1 MDFAPT
7 TYYDGQQVMARE
19 GDGFTGQSGIP
30 DLEGAVVCTN
40 AGTTTEK
47 NITETTAA
55 AGVNI
60 TLNTFEDFNQV
71 MDQFISGAC
80 DAVTTDGSGLVGRK
94 ATREQDRFMGLPKV
108 YSGAIRLGE
117 TTASYDV
124 ETPVEETNP
133 TDHLTESDLEAARQK
148 FLGEI
153 DQYPPMFSA
162 IKVGGE
168 RLYKKAR
175 RGEMI
180 EIKPRHVTISRFDL
194 AEIRGSD
201 VDFLVHCS
209 KGTYIR
215 SLAHDLGEEL
225 GVGGHLVSLRRE
237 AVGPYRV
244 EDAWGL
250 EEIED
255 EGVRE

>member
-1 MDFAPT
+1 VSAAPE
-7 TYYDGQQVMARE
+7 GISVQVLTRSDMLE
-19 GDGFTGQSGIP
+19 QLPDGFAILIDKPKGITSF
-30 DLEGAVVCTN
+30 GAIRRLRRVFGIKKVGH
-40 AGTTTEK
+40 AGTLDPMATGLL
-47 NITETTAA
+47 I
-55 AGVNI
+55 V
-60 TLNTFEDFNQV
+60 
-71 MDQFISGAC
+71 
-80 DAVTTDGSGLVGRK
+80 LVGRK

-117 TTASYDV
+117 TTASYDA

-133 TDHLTESDLEAARQK
+133 TDYLTESDLESARQK

-153 DQYPPMFSA
+153 EQYPPMYSA

-175 RGEMI
+175 RGETI
-180 EIKPRHVTISRFDL
+180 EIKPRRITISRFDL
-194 AEIRGSD
+194 AKRRGSD

-225 GVGGHLVSLRRE
+225 GVGGHLVALCRE
-237 AVGPYRV
+237 AIGPYRV

-250 EEIED
+250 EELVG
-255 EGVRE
+255 EGER

>member
-1 MDFAPT
+1 MP
-7 TYYDGQQVMARE
+7 E
-19 GDGFTGQSGIP
+19 GVSVPILTRSDVLEQLPDGFAILIDKPKGITSF
-30 DLEGAVVCTN
+30 GAIRRLRRVFGVKKVGH
-40 AGTTTEK
+40 AGTLDPMATGLL
-47 NITETTAA
+47 I
-55 AGVNI
+55 V
-60 TLNTFEDFNQV
+60 
-71 MDQFISGAC
+71 
-80 DAVTTDGSGLVGRK
+80 LVGRK

-117 TTASYDV
+117 TTASYDA

-133 TDHLTESDLEAARQK
+133 TDYLTESDLESARQK

-153 DQYPPMFSA
+153 EQYPPMYSA

-175 RGEMI
+175 RGEMV
-180 EIKPRHVTISRFDL
+180 EIKPRSVTISRFDL
-194 AEIRGSD
+194 EKRRGSD

-225 GVGGHLVSLRRE
+225 GVGGHLVALRRE
-237 AVGPYRV
+237 AIGPYRV

-250 EEIED
+250 EELVG
-255 EGVRE
+255 EGER

>member
-1 MDFAPT
+1 MSA
-7 TYYDGQQVMARE
+7 VRE
-19 GDGFTGQSGIP
+19 GVSVPVLTRSDTLEQLPDGFAILIDKPKGITSF
-30 DLEGAVVCTN
+30 GAIRRLRRVFGIKKVGH
-40 AGTTTEK
+40 AGTLDPMATGLL
-47 NITETTAA
+47 I
-55 AGVNI
+55 V
-60 TLNTFEDFNQV
+60 
-71 MDQFISGAC
+71 
-80 DAVTTDGSGLVGRK
+80 LVGRK
-94 ATREQDRFMGLPKV
+94 ATREQDRFTGLPKV

-117 TTASYDV
+117 TTASYDT
-124 ETPVEETNP
+124 ETPVEESKP

-148 FLGEI
+148 FVGEI
-153 DQYPPMFSA
+153 EQYPPMFSA

-194 AEIRGSD
+194 VERRGSD
-201 VDFLVHCS
+201 VDFLVHCT

-225 GVGGHLVSLRRE
+225 GVGGHLVALRRE
-237 AVGPYRV
+237 AIGPYRV

-250 EEIED
+250 EELVEFGGMG
-255 EGVRE
+255 ERG

>member
-1 MDFAPT
+1 MSAVP
-7 TYYDGQQVMARE
+7 E
-19 GDGFTGQSGIP
+19 GVSVPVLTRSDALEQLPDGFAILIDKPKGITSF
-30 DLEGAVVCTN
+30 GAIRRLRRVFGIKKVGH
-40 AGTTTEK
+40 AGTLDPMATGLL
-47 NITETTAA
+47 I
-55 AGVNI
+55 V
-60 TLNTFEDFNQV
+60 
-71 MDQFISGAC
+71 
-80 DAVTTDGSGLVGRK
+80 LVGRK

-117 TTASYDV
+117 TTASYDA

-133 TDHLTESDLEAARQK
+133 TDHLTESDLESARQK

-153 DQYPPMFSA
+153 EQYPPMYSA

-175 RGEMI
+175 RGEMV
-180 EIKPRHVTISRFDL
+180 EIKPRSVTISRFDL
-194 AEIRGSD
+194 AKRRGSD

-225 GVGGHLVSLRRE
+225 DVGGHLVALRRE
-237 AVGPYRV
+237 AIGPYRV

-250 EEIED
+250 EEIVG
-255 EGVRE
+255 EGER

>member
-1 MDFAPT
+1 MSAVPEDISVPILT
-7 TYYDGQQVMARE
+7 RSDTLERLP
-19 GDGFTGQSGIP
+19 DGFAILIDKPKGITSF
-30 DLEGAVVCTN
+30 GAIRRLRRVFGIKKVGH
-40 AGTTTEK
+40 AGTLDPMATGLL
-47 NITETTAA
+47 I
-55 AGVNI
+55 V
-60 TLNTFEDFNQV
+60 
-71 MDQFISGAC
+71 
-80 DAVTTDGSGLVGRK
+80 LVGRK

-117 TTASYDV
+117 TTASYDI
-124 ETPVEETNP
+124 ETPVEETKP
-133 TDHLTESDLEAARQK
+133 TDHLTESDLESARQK

-153 DQYPPMFSA
+153 EQYPPMYSA

-175 RGEMI
+175 RGEMV
-180 EIKPRHVTISRFDL
+180 EIKPRSVTISRFDL
-194 AEIRGSD
+194 EKRRGSD

-225 GVGGHLVSLRRE
+225 CVGGHLVALRRE
-237 AVGPYRV
+237 AIGPYRV

-250 EEIED
+250 EELVG
-255 EGVRE
+255 EGER